1 MGYKVDF
8 DALDTLYY
16 SINNKAVEWSEALGG
31 VHESVNNLAASDCIT
46 GAGAE
51 NIKSYLSEVHS
62 MVIGLLGRIISAHAD
77 NCLLYKRAYQD
88 NIDTSVHA
96 VILEDELTDIIGD
109 LHVYQNQTYSVDCQ
123 IRSALTSISDIFYN
137 QSYRGYSTVDD
148 DFETTK
154 NKVKTLDKDI
164 HSLENSHL
172 NSDFTNTE
180 ALLEKLTAYLNTQLS
195 KPKSY
200 KTEFSLEQAQKDPTL
215 QEIALA
221 YKALSEESDAK
232 RTALKTAGENE
243 QARVEI
249 LQKEYEERQQTAT
262 IINWVVTGLC
272 IVGSIAITVATC
284 GAASPLAV
292 ALTVGA
298 VSAGSGVIMAG
309 TQSITSQWVET
320 GDLSKTDWLDVGKC
334 SLIAGV
340 TGFVTGFVSAGVG
353 GVVTSKLASA
363 AVTAPLINSS
373 STVTRVAT
381 HVVIGSASEVASG
394 TVSRFAGGIISTG
407 DVEESLNQAFDPKNI
422 LFDAALGGAMSG
434 VQGLKKPQ
442 QSYADLMSPEDA
454 AKYRQFLEHGSTSG
468 FTSPELKA
476 FDKVDEALLMN
487 RIDYDEVLSAR
498 KSAIPNSDG
507 TLSGVQGIKKPQH
520 NSVIS
525 NTDGT
530 ISGVQEI
537 KKPQQ
542 SYVDLASPEDA
553 AKLNSWNKL
562 RENGLDIN
570 VENDI
575 LLTNKGLRPDPS
587 TYLSDK
593 YTKEHLAQFDDG
605 ISVLQREL
613 EYSRYSEANG
623 FVGVPDDNT
632 LFVMPKKYCDKV
644 LSKAN
649 GNLSIVERELGFPE
663 GYFKRGGGLV
673 RIDADDVSSSN
684 IRIPSGN
691 ETGANDLWIPG
702 GYTSGNVP
710 EAVTNTISLDEVK
723 ITKLNSN

>member
-180 ALLEKLTAYLNTQLS
+180 VLLEKLTAYLNTQLS

-476 FDKVDEALLMN
+476 FDKVDEALLMKS
-487 RIDYDEVLSAR
+487 IDYDKVLTAR
-498 KSAIPNSDG
+498 KSAITNSDG
-507 TLSGVQGIKKPQH
+507 TISGVQGLKKPQH

-525 NTDGT
+525 NSDGT

-537 KKPQQ
+537 NKPRQY
-542 SYVDLASPEDA
+542 SGDLMPPEDA
-553 AKLNSWNKL
+553 A
-562 RENGLDIN
+562 
-570 VENDI
+570 
-575 LLTNKGLRPDPS
+575 
-587 TYLSDK
+587 
-593 YTKEHLAQFDDG
+593 
-605 ISVLQREL
+605 
-613 EYSRYSEANG
+613 RYSEHWRQLGIGSDETWSAFKEHYPNG
-623 FVGVPDDNT
+623 TIDDYLDIVKKESPWPPGYTPKETVLKSGDRFFMAVEKNAKSNKIGNFGV
-632 LFVMPKKYCDKV
+632 K
-644 LSKAN
+644 
-649 GNLSIVERELGFPE
+649 E
-663 GYFKRGGGLV
+663 
-673 RIDADDVSSSN
+673 
-684 IRIPSGN
+684 RIPSKDFVRNNLAVKEKWKPTCNVVREYEVREGFNLRVN
-691 ETGANDLWIPG
+691 EGPTGPQIDLENNVYLPG
-702 GYTSGNVP
+702 DP
-710 EAVTNTISLDEVK
+710 K
-723 ITKLNSN
+723 ITQYELFNHVNKSADRQDCVRMIDKYWVD